1 VAVPPDERG
10 TWLGV
15 HDAVK
20 PVGEILVPIL
30 TVPTNPPKLEI
41 LSVTVPE
48 EPAGNV
54 KEVTLGDR
62 PKSTTLIVRVTLCD
76 REPLVAMT
84 RNEYDPGATEPEPI
98 VRKLVAK
105 LPDTRLTL
113 PGLKV
118 GESGVEEVVNMIG
131 PPNWP

>member
-1 VAVPPDERG
+1 M
-10 TWLGV
+10 
-15 HDAVK
+15 
-20 PVGEILVPIL
+20 
-30 TVPTNPPKLEI
+30 PTNPPKLEM

-54 KEVTLGDR
+54 NEFALGDR
-62 PKSTTLIVRVTLCD
+62 PKSTTLIIRVILCD

-84 RNEYDPGATEPEPI
+84 RNEYGPGGAEPEAI

-105 LPDTRLTL
+105 LPDTRFTL
-113 PGLKV
+113 PGLNV